1 MTPKHV
7 VSMKHFVRAIYQGG
21 DSMSFAVEEYK
32 NGVRM
37 GSRVVQDGVELARL
51 IEGAHLTGT
60 TYEANASQ
68 SLYGPQVAANAPK
81 DADSVHWRTY

>member
-1 MTPKHV
+1 
-7 VSMKHFVRAIYQGG
+7 
-21 DSMSFAVEEYK
+21 
-32 NGVRM
+32 M
-37 GSRVVQDGVELARL
+37 GSKVVEDGVELARL

-81 DADSVHWRTY
+81 DASAVHWRTY

>member
-1 MTPKHV
+1 
-7 VSMKHFVRAIYQGG
+7 
-21 DSMSFAVEEYK
+21 
-32 NGVRM
+32 M
-37 GSRVVQDGVELARL
+37 GSTVVQDGAELARL

-81 DADSVHWRTY
+81 DASAVHWRTY

>member
-1 MTPKHV
+1 
-7 VSMKHFVRAIYQGG
+7 
-21 DSMSFAVEEYK
+21 MSFAVEIYK

-37 GSRVVQDGVELARL
+37 GSVVVEDGRDLARL
-51 IEGAHLTGT
+51 IDGAHLTGT

-81 DADSVHWRTY
+81 DADSVRWRTY

>member
-1 MTPKHV
+1 
-7 VSMKHFVRAIYQGG
+7 
-21 DSMSFAVEEYK
+21 MSFAVEEYK

-37 GSRVVQDGVELARL
+37 GSRIVQDGIELARL
-51 IEGAHLTGT
+51 IEDAHLTGT